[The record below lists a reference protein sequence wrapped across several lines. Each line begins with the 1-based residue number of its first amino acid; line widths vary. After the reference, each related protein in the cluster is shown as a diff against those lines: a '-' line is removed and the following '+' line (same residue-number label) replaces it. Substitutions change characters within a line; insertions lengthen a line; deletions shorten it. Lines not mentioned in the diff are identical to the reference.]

1 MARSFV
7 PTADLQ
13 EGVFGWVRVGF
24 FGFGFGFF
32 LVFFCLFFFFQTKPF
47 SYPLTGILAEA
58 SPLQVYVR

>member
-32 LVFFCLFFFFQTKPF
+32 LVFFFFFSNQ
-47 SYPLTGILAEA
+47 A
-58 SPLQVYVR
+58 LQLSLDRHFG